1 MAMFAHV
8 SGWLRRHKWF
18 VDLVLMFPVLALS
31 LLIRARYVGLTTD
44 GYPREIPLGIH
55 LFMAFGSCLP
65 LVFRRRWP
73 RTIFAIIALVAF
85 VQWLLGVNLA
95 VSDLAVLIAMYTVA
109 AECTFRWALAAS
121 LVAEFGVFL
130 AVFSMVR
137 TEHLRAEWRSTIP
150 STVTIAAIVLSGL
163 YVNTRR
169 KYTVSLEE
177 RAKRLERE
185 RDAQAEAAA
194 AAERARIAR
203 EMHDVIAHSISVM
216 VIQADGA
223 AWQVETDAAR
233 ARRAMEAIGATGRQ
247 ALTEMRRMLGVL
259 REGGGAA
266 LAPQPGVDQLGDLV
280 EQMRT
285 AGLPIR
291 LVSEGTPA
299 PLPAGL
305 ELTIY
310 RIVQEALTNVLKHA
324 GPAATA
330 RVEIHYGGQLIEVR
344 VNDDGRGATFSD
356 GRGHGLVGMRERAA
370 VYGGSISAGPVAGG
384 GFEVL
389 ARLPVKEEVKA

>member
-1 MAMFAHV
+1 MFARV
-8 SGWLRRHKWF
+8 SAWLRRHKWF
-18 VDLVLMFPVLALS
+18 VDLVVMLPVLALA
-31 LLIRARYVGLTTD
+31 LIVRPRYVGLTTE
-44 GYPREIPLGIH
+44 GFPREIPLDIH
-55 LFMAFGSCLP
+55 LFLVFGTCLP
-65 LVFRRRWP
+65 LIFRRRWP
-73 RTIFAIIALVAF
+73 RVVFALVALVAF

-95 VSDLAVLIAMYTVA
+95 VSDLPVLITMYTVA

-121 LVAEFGVFL
+121 MVAEFGVFL
-130 AVFSMVR
+130 AVFSMAR
-137 TEHLRAEWRSTIP
+137 SSHLREEWRSTIP

-185 RDAQAEAAA
+185 RDAKAEAAA

-233 ARRAMEAIGATGRQ
+233 ARRAMEAIGTTGRQ

-259 REGGGAA
+259 REGGGTA
-266 LAPQPGVDQLGDLV
+266 LAPQPGVDQIGDLV

-285 AGLPIR
+285 AGLPIQ
-291 LVSEGTPA
+291 LVSEGTPV

-305 ELTIY
+305 ELTVY

-330 RVEIHYGGQLIEVR
+330 RAEIHYGDQQIEVR
-344 VNDDGRGATFSD
+344 VRDDGRGATFSD
-356 GRGHGLVGMRERAA
+356 GHGHGLVGMRERAA
-370 VYGGSISAGPVAGG
+370 VYGGTIRAEPAVGG
-384 GFEVL
+384 GFEVI
-389 ARLPVKEEVKA
+389 AQLPVKQEIKT